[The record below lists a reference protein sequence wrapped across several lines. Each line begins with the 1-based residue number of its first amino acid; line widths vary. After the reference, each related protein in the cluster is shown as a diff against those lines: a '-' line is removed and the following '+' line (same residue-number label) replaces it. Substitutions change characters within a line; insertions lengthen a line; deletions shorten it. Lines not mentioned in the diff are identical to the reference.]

1 MTDCNCIDCMH
12 GKPDASAKGIS
23 KVSKSRIRDAGIEC
37 WQIFAV
43 CEVMEQGLL
52 NSPIA
57 AYSNVEN
64 ARSAAARNSDSQRS
78 FAVVEVPFVM
88 EASK

>member
-1 MTDCNCIDCMH
+1 MTV
-12 GKPDASAKGIS
+12 SAELKNITL
-23 KVSKSRIRDAGIEC
+23 RRTGIEC
-37 WQIFAV
+37 KKIFAV

-64 ARSAAARNSDSQRS
+64 ARSVAARNSNDQRS
-78 FAVVEVPFVM
+78 YAVVEVPFFM
-88 EASK
+88 EDSE